1 MTMQMIASCTNIML
15 YKWQR
20 IKVMCNEKDLPSCVA
35 PMLWNEQALS
45 GIRKSE
51 SRSYLGKLLKRQALE
66 SSQGQTMPRLEAVY
80 RVVPMQDKADVMT
93 IFKSYNRCSKGT
105 VGSFRRCCV
114 CLAGLLKHCG

>member
-20 IKVMCNEKDLPSCVA
+20 IKFMCNEKDLPRCVA

-51 SRSYLGKLLKRQALE
+51 SRSY
-66 SSQGQTMPRLEAVY
+66 
-80 RVVPMQDKADVMT
+80 
-93 IFKSYNRCSKGT
+93 
-105 VGSFRRCCV
+105 
-114 CLAGLLKHCG
+114 